1 MGNPV
6 LLKPNMKVYI
16 ALLIVAVA
24 AMVALY
30 RCAGRGG
37 NVGHIAGSGGDT
49 IDVAIEYAP
58 LSLYMYDDTL
68 GGFNYDLLRL
78 LEREEGLCVK
88 MHPVVNL
95 KESLEKLDNGVYDI
109 VVAQVPATV
118 EFKQRYLF
126 SDSIYLDRQIL
137 VQLKDSVG
145 NTKVKTQLD
154 LAGKT
159 LYAVGGSPAISRI
172 HNLSRE
178 LGDTINVMPETR
190 YGQEQLFLMVASG
203 EIDYAVINY
212 RIAESLS
219 AQYPQVDISTDISF
233 NQLQSWIMRKD
244 DVVLCDSLNVW
255 LRRIRK
261 EPSYQETYSRYFCL
275 IVSLMLSWRRLVHR
289 QGRCGAVL
297 NRIRIS
303 RPLFAVGGWEFF
315 FRKSCVTRGRCNR
328 IYIRGNPYCI
338 SRMRLSGSFHR
349 MGCCVPPTVALRW
362 QALSLAT
369 LPENQGHLQ
378 CRLCLVRVS
387 RY

>member
-244 DVVLCDSLNVW
+244 DVALCDSLNVW

-261 EPSYQETYSRYFCL
+261 EPSYQETYSRYF
-275 IVSLMLSWRRLVHR
+275 
-289 QGRCGAVL
+289 
-297 NRIRIS
+297 
-303 RPLFAVGGWEFF
+303 
-315 FRKSCVTRGRCNR
+315 
-328 IYIRGNPYCI
+328 
-338 SRMRLSGSFHR
+338 
-349 MGCCVPPTVALRW
+349 
-362 QALSLAT
+362 
-369 LPENQGHLQ
+369 
-378 CRLCLVRVS
+378 
-387 RY
+387 

>member
-37 NVGHIAGSGGDT
+37 NVGHIAGSDGDT

-261 EPSYQETYSRYFCL
+261 EPSYQETYSRYF
-275 IVSLMLSWRRLVHR
+275 
-289 QGRCGAVL
+289 
-297 NRIRIS
+297 
-303 RPLFAVGGWEFF
+303 
-315 FRKSCVTRGRCNR
+315 
-328 IYIRGNPYCI
+328 
-338 SRMRLSGSFHR
+338 
-349 MGCCVPPTVALRW
+349 
-362 QALSLAT
+362 
-369 LPENQGHLQ
+369 
-378 CRLCLVRVS
+378 
-387 RY
+387 